1 MASKINTSS
10 KYQHI
15 NTSLQE
21 MKKKA
26 YLTFVSIY
34 SSVEGILTE
43 QLWLEGGAV
52 GRGED
57 TTIRD
62 DKCRRRANPQ
72 IDRPPRPPRYVALIG
87 TFRCTIGILSREWW
101 NCSEHF
107 QTTHNPGGNLG
118 DPTISK
124 PACAWNTCATCVHLR
139 DTLHLMESYY
149 GFNQTAKY
157 PIANICVERRAFNEE
172 KKV

>member
-1 MASKINTSS
+1 M
-10 KYQHI
+10 Q
-15 NTSLQE
+15 
-21 MKKKA
+21 
-26 YLTFVSIY
+26 
-34 SSVEGILTE
+34 GILTE

-52 GRGED
+52 CTGED

-107 QTTHNPGGNLG
+107 QTSHNPGGNLG

-124 PACAWNTCATCVHLR
+124 PACACNTCATCAHLR

-149 GFNQTAKY
+149 GQASNCQHQTWDLSK
-157 PIANICVERRAFNEE
+157 NLHDRRFQGKKFTQKTCNFRHLLNHDKKCVNALNLDNTS
-172 KKV
+172 KKCSATM